1 MIKVGYV
8 FCLGLHGMSPLLGL
22 TWTNP
27 RSTVPSCC
35 NPRFL
40 RILIPSPSRSRTAWT
55 LPQPPS
61 SCPMASTCRGERD
74 GLMGRVWCSLFGGNE
89 KVDGYCCG
97 KTVWW
102 PVYFFSALIS
112 SIFYGL
118 WNVNCWLGSVQ
129 FCWFSVGRRGC
140 YHDRAEGRKL
150 EFCAWGLSLFM
161 AEFVLHSLSPA
172 ALISWFSNWQ
182 GQIVEDASCSD
193 WQGTTVFA
201 RMEYFL

>member
-89 KVDGYCCG
+89 KVDGGYCCG

-102 PVYFFSALIS
+102 PVYFFPPWYPLFFMDFGMWTVDWVLS
-112 SIFYGL
+112 SFVDFRL
-118 WNVNCWLGSVQ
+118 
-129 FCWFSVGRRGC
+129 VGGVVTMIGQK
-140 YHDRAEGRKL
+140 E
-150 EFCAWGLSLFM
+150 E
-161 AEFVLHSLSPA
+161 SLSFAPGVFHY
-172 ALISWFSNWQ
+172 SWLSSF
-182 GQIVEDASCSD
+182 C
-193 WQGTTVFA
+193 TVYHQPLWLADFQTD
-201 RMEYFL
+201 RDK